1 MNILNGATTYFET
14 LGRSVDQINY
24 NVDGLVTA
32 FNFAVI
38 VGGVMLALLFLM
50 VIWQG
55 MTIGSLERK
64 LNRIEDMIMVRGIK
78 DEGFNSK

>member
-32 FNFAVI
+32 FNFAAI
-38 VGGVMLALLFLM
+38 VGGVMLALMFLM